1 MAMSGLKTQ
10 YLNFLN
16 NFVSEVKINDKVTRI
31 TTPFLDSNND
41 LIEIYI
47 EYKGQD
53 TYYLTDDGITLIDLA
68 MKGVTFD
75 KRPTRLEKLQKI
87 VSDHGVS
94 IKDNSIVTIS
104 DKKELPLKLFFL
116 SQAIQKV
123 SDLYVLNKPS
133 IINIFNEDVR
143 LFFDKNDIRYTE
155 DVVLMGKS
163 NLGTKYDF
171 IIPKSK
177 NAPDRLVQT
186 CNKIELGYARTFLFG
201 WIDTIDKRK
210 DGSQLYIIYNDSLK
224 ETTSEIEGALD
235 SYGAIS
241 IPWSNINNDKYKKLL
256 IA

>member
-1 MAMSGLKTQ
+1 MSGLKTQ

-16 NFVSEVKINDKVTRI
+16 SFVSEVKINDKVTRI
-31 TTPFLDSNND
+31 TTPFLDSDND

-47 EYKGQD
+47 EYKGSD
-53 TYYLTDDGITLIDLA
+53 TYFLTDDGITLIDLA
-68 MKGVTFD
+68 MKGVNFD
-75 KRPTRLEKLQKI
+75 KGSKRVDKLNKI

-94 IKDNSIVTIS
+94 IKSNSIFTIS
-104 DKKELPLKLFFL
+104 NKKELPLKLFFL

-123 SDLYVLNKPS
+123 SDLYVLNKPL

-143 LFFDKNDIRYTE
+143 LFFDKNEIRYTE

-177 NAPDRLVQT
+177 NAPDRLIQT
-186 CNKIELGYARTFLFG
+186 CNTIELGRARTFLFG
-201 WIDTIDKRK
+201 WIDTVDKRK
-210 DGSQLYIIYNDSLK
+210 DNSQLYIIYNDSFK
-224 ETTSEIEGALD
+224 ETTSEIEEALNN
-235 SYGAIS
+235 YGAKS
-241 IPWSNINNDKYKKLL
+241 IPWSNINNNDYKKLL